1 MSMSMNNRLLQN
13 YLDLSVNSEAKNSG
27 LSTPKVNIDKKDKN
41 KKTKSINSQS
51 ANSDRDSTEYI
62 FNKNYLKDHKEIT
75 KLQNKKLDSFELNN
89 FDNLPIGLKDT
100 KPKLINSQQSNENNA
115 FDSITGL
122 VVGPEQPHK
131 ILNEQYNS
139 KLNDDY
145 NYNSEYN
152 YNNNS
157 NYGENLTLNGKNQ
170 IISRVMN
177 IDDVNV
183 ESTVE
188 INRIPSFKK
197 PKYSVSTIAT
207 QADMDKGSVIAER
220 KDFKYRNQEMSDVES
235 QILSI
240 EVDLCSDIYS
250 SIADW
255 CQTKN
260 SSNNNNQQ
268 VVPSSSH
275 QPPNPYADRV
285 ISARKDFA
293 SVTVNDYVAFK
304 NCLNFQLQ
312 AARAAAMAA
321 NQSDT
326 DTFDNYKIEIIEKGA
341 DEQTAKST
349 IIKYPEQ
356 LSSFKPLACLFNQKF
371 SNEQQQQQQPG
382 RNRMIVRISS
392 TKSSTRKN
400 FGGETDPGLARAI
413 ENKPTSD
420 SRNENEPRKQISSS
434 TLVSSSS
441 LIPFSSTS
449 CGVSTNADNSPSD
462 RKKQAFFGLSKEAEA
477 DSDEKV
483 HKKLPKIILEA
494 YRAAVA
500 SASSTSSANSQELI
514 QSELNTKSFPNN
526 LYMYLDS
533 MPYLKSCVHE
543 ELLNAKL
550 IKDKLFSMNKQQQ
563 PSSTLKPI
571 PDTNDTVTSSKL
583 EESFNR
589 CYELNAANL
598 KAKEKLSKEESK
610 IYENEIND
618 PNTIYSQV
626 SSNEDENYTGKS
638 ISEATSKTNSMCSSS
653 SSSLED
659 RAENQ
664 IKKKIL
670 SKINETKAKGND
682 EELSKIMSKLIS
694 ISSSSS
700 ELQKEMASY
709 NLKPNLD
716 RNQAMCSKHID
727 TPFTKREESPS
738 KLNGQLTK
746 AERIKKMLEEEK
758 AALNLA
764 KKASPSACNNYK
776 SKQENNYRVESPTSQ
791 LKSSFL
797 AAFTSVVSKKPA
809 QEQHAFKEYN
819 NSAYAKD
826 LDESVE
832 ERVFKS
838 NFFKMNKKRDGLLQN
853 QEFNNE
859 FESITIKSSFNKSNE
874 GDEDEDSNGNGA
886 KNVRFADDVSY
897 I

>member
-1 MSMSMNNRLLQN
+1 MNNRLLQN

-27 LSTPKVNIDKKDKN
+27 LSTPKVNIDKKGKN

-62 FNKNYLKDHKEIT
+62 FNKNYLKDHKEIA

-100 KPKLINSQQSNENNA
+100 KPKLINSQQSNENNNA

-139 KLNDDY
+139 KLNEDY

-177 IDDVNV
+177 IDDVNE

-260 SSNNNNQQ
+260 SSNNNQQ
-268 VVPSSSH
+268 VVASS
-275 QPPNPYADRV
+275 QPNPYADRV
-285 ISARKDFA
+285 ISAARQDFA

-356 LSSFKPLACLFNQKF
+356 LSSFKPLACLFNQKYA
-371 SNEQQQQQQPG
+371 SEHQQQQAQPG

-392 TKSSTRKN
+392 TKSSTRKG

-413 ENKPTSD
+413 ENKPPSE
-420 SRNENEPRKQISSS
+420 SRSENEPRKQISSS

-449 CGVSTNADNSPSD
+449 CGVSTNADNSPTD
-462 RKKQAFFGLSKEAEA
+462 RKKQAFFGLSKEADGG

-500 SASSTSSANSQELI
+500 SASSTSSANSHELI
-514 QSELNTKSFPNN
+514 QSKLNTKSFPNN

-550 IKDKLFSMNKQQQ
+550 IKDKLFSMNKQQA
-563 PSSTLKPI
+563 SSTLKPI

-598 KAKEKLSKEESK
+598 KAKEKLGKEESK

-638 ISEATSKTNSMCSSS
+638 ISEASSKTNSMCSSS

-664 IKKKIL
+664 VQKKIL
-670 SKINETKAKGND
+670 SKLNETKAKGND

-716 RNQAMCSKHID
+716 RNQAMCSKHVD
-727 TPFTKREESPS
+727 TPYTKREESPS

-764 KKASPSACNNYK
+764 KKASPS
-776 SKQENNYRVESPTSQ
+776 KQENNYRVESPTSQ

-797 AAFTSVVSKKPA
+797 AAFTSVVSKKTA
-809 QEQHAFKEYN
+809 QEHAFKEYN

-853 QEFNNE
+853 QDFNNE

-874 GDEDEDSNGNGA
+874 GDEDEDSNGNGP

>member
-27 LSTPKVNIDKKDKN
+27 LSTPKVNIDKKGKN

-62 FNKNYLKDHKEIT
+62 FNKNYLKDHKEIA

-100 KPKLINSQQSNENNA
+100 KPKLINSQQSNENNNA

-139 KLNDDY
+139 KLNEDY

-177 IDDVNV
+177 IDDVNE

-260 SSNNNNQQ
+260 SSNNNQQ
-268 VVPSSSH
+268 VVASS
-275 QPPNPYADRV
+275 QPNPYADRV
-285 ISARKDFA
+285 ISAARQDFA

-356 LSSFKPLACLFNQKF
+356 LSSFKPLACLFNQKYA
-371 SNEQQQQQQPG
+371 SEHQQQQAQPG

-392 TKSSTRKN
+392 TKSSTRKG

-413 ENKPTSD
+413 ENKPPSE
-420 SRNENEPRKQISSS
+420 SRSENEPRKQISSS

-449 CGVSTNADNSPSD
+449 CGVSTNADNSPTD
-462 RKKQAFFGLSKEAEA
+462 RKKQAFFGLSKEADGG

-500 SASSTSSANSQELI
+500 SASSTSSANSHELI
-514 QSELNTKSFPNN
+514 QSKLNTKSFPNN

-550 IKDKLFSMNKQQQ
+550 IKDKLFSMNKQQA
-563 PSSTLKPI
+563 SSTLKPI

-598 KAKEKLSKEESK
+598 KAKEKLGKEESK

-638 ISEATSKTNSMCSSS
+638 ISEASSKTNSMCSSS

-664 IKKKIL
+664 VQKKIL
-670 SKINETKAKGND
+670 SKLNETKAKGND

-716 RNQAMCSKHID
+716 RNQAMCSKHVD
-727 TPFTKREESPS
+727 TPYTKREESPS

-764 KKASPSACNNYK
+764 KKASPS
-776 SKQENNYRVESPTSQ
+776 KQENNYRVESPTSQ

-797 AAFTSVVSKKPA
+797 AAFTSVVSKKTA
-809 QEQHAFKEYN
+809 QEHAFKEYN

-853 QEFNNE
+853 QDFNNE

-874 GDEDEDSNGNGA
+874 GDEDEDSNGNGP